1 VASYLLDTTLLVDY
15 VNGDPSAAQTVD
27 GLFSEAADLF
37 TCGVVTCEALSGG
50 NEEER
55 RLLGVL
61 LDALEHVA
69 TDPAAAR
76 WAAASRRE
84 GRARPPSRSLADALI
99 AGVAWRMNATI
110 VTRNSQDFERQG
122 VPVRT
127 Y

>member
-1 VASYLLDTTLLVDY
+1 MAAYLLDTTLLLDY
-15 VNGDPSAAQTVD
+15 VNGDVSAAQTVD
-27 GLFSEAADLF
+27 ALFGEAADLF
-37 TCGVVTCEALSGG
+37 TCEVVTCEALSGG

-61 LDALEHVA
+61 LDALEYVA

-84 GRARPPSRSLADALI
+84 GRARRPRRSLADALI
-99 AGVAWRMNATI
+99 AGVAWRMSATI
-110 VTRNSQDFERQG
+110 VTRNTQDFARQG
-122 VPVRT
+122 VRVRG